1 MDSIT
6 HLALGACMGEAF
18 AGKKLG
24 KKAML
29 WGAIA
34 QSAPD
39 IDFLASFW
47 MDTTSNLLAHR
58 GFTHSFLFCALLTP
72 LLALAADRLERRHN
86 ISLRH
91 WMIFFG
97 GVIFAHI
104 FFDAFNNYG
113 VGWFE
118 PFSQNRISFNV
129 LYVADPLFSIGP
141 LIAFIFLLIRRTD
154 WKNRRRMA
162 LLALGMCGVYLCY
175 ALSNKALISRYVKAN
190 LTAQQINYTRLI
202 TTPAPFQNWLW
213 YIVAGNDEGYHIGY
227 RSVFDKQDNITFTY
241 FPRNDS
247 LLLAELDHESLHKLK
262 RFSQEYYTIEKRE
275 NSLLF
280 NDLRF
285 GQVMGW
291 ADPHGKFV
299 FHYYLQSPADNLL
312 VVQRG
317 RFTGWNKETIPTFI
331 RRVRGN

>member
-1 MDSIT
+1 
-6 HLALGACMGEAF
+6 MGEAF
-18 AGKKLG
+18 AGRKLG

-58 GFTHSFLFCALLTP
+58 GFTHSILFCLLLTP
-72 LLALAADRLERRHN
+72 VLALVAERFERKHD
-86 ISLRH
+86 ISFRH

-97 GVIFAHI
+97 GVILAHI

-118 PFSQNRISFNV
+118 PFTHNRISFNL

-141 LIAFIFLLIRRTD
+141 LIAFVLLVIRHIGWKIRRQI
-154 WKNRRRMA
+154 A
-162 LLALGMCGVYLCY
+162 LLALAMCGVYLGY
-175 ALSNKALISRYVKAN
+175 ALLNKKVIQTKVKTS
-190 LTAQQINYTRLI
+190 LEVQHIPYTRLM

-213 YIVAGNDEGYHIGY
+213 YIVAEDGDGYHIGY
-227 RSVFDKQDNITFTY
+227 RSVFDKQDDITFTY

-247 LLLAELDHESLHKLK
+247 LLLGELDHEALHKLK
-262 RFSQEYYTIEKRE
+262 RFSQEYYTIEQQE
-275 NSLLF
+275 NTLVF

-291 ADPHGKFV
+291 DDPKGKFV
-299 FHYYLQSPADNLL
+299 FHYYLQNPEDNLL

-317 RFTGWNKETIPTFI
+317 RLSGWNKQTIPTFV
-331 RRVRGN
+331 RRVRGK